1 MCYKAH
7 VSSPKRQPNRKP
19 AQRGKTA
26 RASRAKSEAPRRA
39 ISLNLT
45 PRELRDLAVMV
56 AIGEDVTRLVAE
68 AYGERDAKPF
78 SRAASTLL
86 AAAAEALGEPKKR
99 AATEEFLDERD
110 KILDEYDN
118 DAFWFEIERRL
129 AERDLARAA
138 TPADRAF
145 VRQNHGELPPKAEG
159 FAERWRAEFDKYGVD
174 RIVVDGAALAV
185 PPLDEEPKE
194 NPKAALAVKKVF
206 TALVVSRYVRARRKK
221 LGDLSQGERKLIAE
235 LASNHFEIVPEPI
248 LRALESGAT
257 AAAAMR
263 ALQPYLP
270 RFNQKER

>member
-1 MCYKAH
+1 M
-7 VSSPKRQPNRKP
+7 SDRSRKP
-19 AQRGKTA
+19 QKRDEKNA
-26 RASRAKSEAPRRA
+26 RAPRAKAPARRA
-39 ISLNLT
+39 IGLT
-45 PRELRDLAVMV
+45 LSPRELRDLAILV

-78 SRAASTLL
+78 ARAASALL
-86 AAAAEALGEPKKR
+86 AAAAEALGEPTQK

-138 TPADRAF
+138 TPADRAY

-159 FAERWRAEFDKYGVD
+159 FAERWRAEFDAHGVD
-174 RIVVDGAALAV
+174 RIVIDAAAPPV
-185 PPLDEEPKE
+185 PALDEEPKE

-206 TALVVSRYVRARRKK
+206 TALVVSRYIRARRKK
-221 LGDLSQGERKLIAE
+221 LGDLSAGERKLVAE
-235 LASNHFEIVPEPI
+235 LASTHFEVVPEPI
-248 LRALESGAT
+248 LRALEAGAT
-257 AAAAMR
+257 TAAAMR

-270 RFNQKER
+270 RFDRPQR

>member
-1 MCYKAH
+1 MTSRDKK
-7 VSSPKRQPNRKP
+7 PGKRE
-19 AQRGKTA
+19 GKA
-26 RASRAKSEAPRRA
+26 RAARSKDSSRHEL
-39 ISLNLT
+39 SLEFS
-45 PRELRDLAVMV
+45 PRELRDLAVLV
-56 AIGEDVTRLVAE
+56 AIGEDVTRLVSE

-78 SRAASTLL
+78 ARAASVFL
-86 AAAAEALGEPKKR
+86 AAAAEALGEPTQK

-118 DAFWFEIERRL
+118 DAFWFEAERRL

-145 VRQNHGELPPKAEG
+145 VRQNQGELPPKAEG
-159 FAERWRAEFDKYGVD
+159 FADRWRAEFDKHGLD
-174 RIVVDGAALAV
+174 RVVIDAAAPPV

-194 NPKAALAVKKVF
+194 NPKAAAAVKKVF

-221 LGDLSQGERKLIAE
+221 FGDLSQGERKLIAE
-235 LASNHFEIVPEPI
+235 LASTHFEIVPEPI

-257 AAAAMR
+257 AEAAMR

-270 RFNQKER
+270 RFDRKGK

>member
-1 MCYKAH
+1 MA
-7 VSSPKRQPNRKP
+7 S
-19 AQRGKTA
+19 RGKKPGKREGKA
-26 RASRAKSEAPRRA
+26 RAPRSKDAARRA
-39 ISLNLT
+39 LT
-45 PRELRDLAVMV
+45 LTLSPRELRDLAVLV
-56 AIGEDVTRLVAE
+56 SIGEDVTRLVAE

-78 SRAASTLL
+78 SRAASTFL
-86 AAAAEALGEPKKR
+86 AAAATALGEPTEK

-118 DAFWFEIERRL
+118 DAFWFEAERRL

-159 FAERWRAEFDKYGVD
+159 FAERWRAEFDAHGLD
-174 RIVVDGAALAV
+174 RVVIDGAAPPV

-221 LGDLSQGERKLIAE
+221 PGDLSAGERKLIAE
-235 LASNHFEIVPEPI
+235 LASTHFEVVPEPI
-248 LRALESGAT
+248 LRALESGAS

-263 ALQPYLP
+263 ALQPFLP
-270 RFNQKER
+270 RFDRRGK

>member
-1 MCYKAH
+1 MCYKARM
-7 VSSPKRQPNRKP
+7 SSRDRKP
-19 AQRGKTA
+19 QKREGKAREARGKGSA
-26 RASRAKSEAPRRA
+26 RRA
-39 ISLNLT
+39 IALNLT
-45 PRELRDLAVMV
+45 PREMRDLAVLV

-78 SRAASTLL
+78 ARAASALL
-86 AAAAEALGEPKKR
+86 AAAAEALGDRKPK

-145 VRQNHGELPPKAEG
+145 VRQNHGELPPKAER
-159 FAERWRAEFDKYGVD
+159 FAELWRAEFDAHGVD
-174 RIVVDGAALAV
+174 RVVVDRAAAPV
-185 PPLDEEPKE
+185 PALDEEPKE

-206 TALVVSRYVRARRKK
+206 TALVVSRYIRARRKK

-235 LASNHFEIVPEPI
+235 LATTHFEIVPNAI
-248 LRALESGAT
+248 LRALESGAS

-270 RFNQKER
+270 RFDRPQR

>member
-1 MCYKAH
+1 MAN
-7 VSSPKRQPNRKP
+7 RDRKP
-19 AQRGKTA
+19 EKRDRLA
-26 RASRAKSEAPRRA
+26 RAPRPKEAAGRSLSLTLSPRG
-39 ISLNLT
+39 
-45 PRELRDLAVMV
+45 LRDLAVLV

-68 AYGERDAKPF
+68 AYGERDAKPYA
-78 SRAASTLL
+78 RAASAFL
-86 AAAAEALGEPKKR
+86 AAAAGALGEPTEK

-118 DAFWFEIERRL
+118 DAFWFELERRL

-145 VRQNHGELPPKAEG
+145 VRQNHGELPPKAER
-159 FAERWRAEFDKYGVD
+159 FAARWRAEFDAHGLD
-174 RIVVDGAALAV
+174 RVVIDSAAPPV
-185 PPLDEEPKE
+185 PALDEEPKE
-194 NPKAALAVKKVF
+194 NPKAAAAVRKVF

-221 LGDLSQGERKLIAE
+221 LGDLSAGERKLIAE
-235 LASNHFEIVPEPI
+235 LASTHFEVVPEPI

-270 RFNQKER
+270 RFDRRGK